1 MVRTEHD
8 GDIATIWLDEG
19 PVNAM
24 NLDSLQAFAAEVAA
38 LTDDDAVRGVV
49 VTGDGK
55 AFSAGVDLRPVLE
68 DGIDYVRP
76 FLDAL
81 SEAVLAP
88 FRSPKPFVAAVN
100 GHAVAGGAI
109 LAMACDRVLC
119 TDDDRVRVGLTELA
133 VGVPFP
139 TAAIAISSR
148 RAGTHIDEVVLD
160 AALHTPERACALG
173 LVDELVRG
181 SELVASARAEASRL
195 AAVPSTTFARTKEQL
210 HAPTEAWLAQV
221 QDRWDAD
228 VAERWVSDEVQTA
241 IRGFMER
248 TLRR

>member
-19 PVNAM
+19 PVNAL
-24 NLDSLQAFAAEVAA
+24 NLDSLRAFTAEVAA
-38 LTDDDAVRGVV
+38 ATENPDVRGVV

-55 AFSAGVDLRPVLE
+55 AFSAGVDLRAVLE

-76 FLDAL
+76 FLASL
-81 SEAVLAP
+81 STAVLAP

-100 GHAVAGGAI
+100 GHAIAGGAI
-109 LAMACDRVLC
+109 VAMACDRVLC
-119 TDDDRVRVGLTELA
+119 TDDERARIGLTELA

-139 TAAIAISSR
+139 AAAIAISSR
-148 RAGTHIDEVVLD
+148 RAGTHLDEVVLD
-160 AALHTPERACALG
+160 AALHAPERACALG
-173 LVDELVRG
+173 LVDELVRS

-221 QDRWDAD
+221 QDDWDAD
-228 VAERWVSDEVQTA
+228 VADRWVSDEVQDA